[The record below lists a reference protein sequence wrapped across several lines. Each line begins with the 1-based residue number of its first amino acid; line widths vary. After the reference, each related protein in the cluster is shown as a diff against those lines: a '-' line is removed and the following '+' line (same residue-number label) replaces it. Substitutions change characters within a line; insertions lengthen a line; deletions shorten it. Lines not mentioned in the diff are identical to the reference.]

1 MGRKR
6 HGYEREE
13 SRIVKEIID
22 TLPGRL
28 KPKVITEVNTL
39 YGRIDIV
46 INLPRPI
53 LVEVK
58 VSHNNIKQALGQLLF
73 YATCFSDPEL
83 FICCKEKIPEQY
95 LSIMDKHGIH
105 DWRTH
110 RNAYLNTL

>member
-1 MGRKR
+1 MGRRK

-13 SRIVKEIID
+13 SRIVKDIID
-22 TLPGRL
+22 TLPFRL
-28 KPKVITEVNTL
+28 QSEVTTEVNTL

-46 INLPRPI
+46 INLSRPI

-58 VSHNNIKQALGQLLF
+58 VNHKDIKQALGQLLF

-83 FICCKEKIPEQY
+83 FICCKERIPEQY
-95 LSIMDKHGIH
+95 LLIMDKHGIH